1 MLKKIIVLVC
11 LLLTLSGTVLAV
23 KNDAS
28 FSYKGIKLGDDYQS
42 MTDKIGKPRFDLS
55 KLIAGTM
62 VTYYMYKDDTKIGFD
77 TIHNQVVDIQIGDKN
92 YVDVNGIKIGA
103 TPYKM
108 QNVYGKSTRTMLG
121 GKLFYIYVNEK
132 DKQEKLLLQLDPDE
146 GYLTGFRITNLIVD
160 ENSDIKTS
168 DADLNQ
174 PVNPND
180 VNTIYMGSKDID
192 TSRVKTNQS

>member
-1 MLKKIIVLVC
+1 
-11 LLLTLSGTVLAV
+11 
-23 KNDAS
+23 
-28 FSYKGIKLGDDYQS
+28 
-42 MTDKIGKPRFDLS
+42 
-55 KLIAGTM
+55 
-62 VTYYMYKDDTKIGFD
+62 MYKDDTKIGFD

-92 YVDVNGIKIGA
+92 YVDANGIKIGA

-108 QNVYGKSTRTMLG
+108 QKVYGKSTRTMLG

-192 TSRVKTNQS
+192 TRRVKTNQ